1 MNDVDGINE
10 NFQKED
16 ENFQKENENQILNNR

>member
-1 MNDVDGINE
+1 MNDVNGINE

>member
-10 NFQKED
+10 NFQKEN